1 MMDKETYKRE
11 LVRMWDSLRTEYVGR
26 DSCIGVNC
34 EKCPLHENGNHC
46 GAGIKCAFEAIA
58 TVEKWS
64 KEHQKKHKLT
74 EIEYEILT
82 SELKQL
88 RQTLTLKEKVFDN
101 YTFAFSASRLLSK
114 LLKLGYYEGASDDT
128 CIEDYLKNCEVVEHD
143 KTMKER

>member
-1 MMDKETYKRE
+1 
-11 LVRMWDSLRTEYVGR
+11 MWDSLRTEYVGR

-46 GAGIKCAFEAIA
+46 GAGIKSAFEAIA

-64 KEHQKKHKLT
+64 REHPEKKYELS
-74 EIEYEILT
+74 EIENEVLT

-101 YTFAFSASRLLSK
+101 YTFAFSTSRLLSK
-114 LLKLGYYEGASDDT
+114 LLKLGYYEGANLDT
-128 CIEDYLKNCEVVEHD
+128 SIDDYLSKSVVI
-143 KTMKER
+143 K